1 MAKIEITPTSL
12 VVQIEGFDRLLALIS
27 GLSGGV
33 KARLQVPLEHVTG
46 VDASVP
52 EAHGFWKG
60 WTIVALSLPGS
71 VTVGRLFHRG
81 EWNFWDVRNPDK
93 AIVVHLHDEHYAQLV
108 IGVDDPAGVAAEI
121 ARAVSSAGRR
131 DPGVRRRALGWLA
144 FTMVGASAVLAAAIV
159 EILLVSLGMA
169 PVIEVVLG
177 LIVAWLVATLGAGW
191 LIPRLMAR

>member
-12 VVQIEGFDRLLALIS
+12 VVHIEGFDRILALIC
-27 GLSGGV
+27 GVAGGV
-33 KARLQVPLEHVTG
+33 RARLEVPLEHVAG

-52 EAHGFWKG
+52 EAHRFWKG

-131 DPGVRRRALGWLA
+131 GPGERRRALGRLA
-144 FTMVGASAVLAAAIV
+144 LAMVIGSVVLVVAIV
-159 EILLVSLGMA
+159 EAVLVSLGLA
-169 PVIEVVLG
+169 PVIDVVLG
-177 LIVAWLVATLGAGW
+177 LIVSWLVVTLGSGS
-191 LIPRLMAR
+191 LTRS